1 MLNLFTKLNPVAN
14 GIIGIIVAIFV
25 LTVVVSLILKKQ
37 YSNLEED
44 INDNQSRAKEVF
56 GNEMFNTMVTD
67 YKKAINHEVK
77 DINTQ
82 AIIEKNMHRYLKSAL
97 LGERF
102 ITKGSSLMIILGVLG
117 TFYGLTLS
125 IGELVALLNNASEAV
140 VSDVSSITDGLVS
153 SIQGMSVAFVTS
165 LFGIGSSILVTI
177 LNIAFSVKEHR
188 ETVMV
193 YSEEYLDN
201 IQAGG
206 MIEIEGP
213 DGVRVRQAGPGT
225 GANVANAD
233 NIIKDLTDVSE
244 KIIKEM
250 NKASYEMAGAVNG
263 LNKTIHQFDSS
274 LKLFSDGSRDLT
286 EFNHELRTNIQRMN
300 VTFDDFSKD
309 MSTSAES
316 IADSSNSVFKLSVA
330 VEKLSDKVK

>member
-1 MLNLFTKLNPVAN
+1 MLNLFTKLNPVAS

-25 LTVVVSLILKKQ
+25 LTVVVSLILKKK
-37 YSNLEED
+37 YTVLEED
-44 INDNQSRAKEVF
+44 INDNHNRAKEVF
-56 GNEMFNTMVTD
+56 GNEIFNSMVTD
-67 YKKAINHEVK
+67 YKKAISADVK
-77 DINTQ
+77 DVNTQ
-82 AIIEKNMHRYLKSAL
+82 AIIEKNMHKYLRSAL

-102 ITKGSSLMIILGVLG
+102 LTKAISLMIVLGLLG

-125 IGELVALLNNASEAV
+125 IGELVLLLNNASEAV
-140 VSDVSSITDGLVS
+140 VSDVSSITDGLIS

-165 LFGIGSSILVTI
+165 LFGIASSILVTI

-188 ETVMV
+188 ESVMV
-193 YSEEYLDN
+193 FSEEYLDN

-206 MIEIEGP
+206 LAEIEGP
-213 DGVRVRQAGPGT
+213 DGVRVRQTGPVAT
-225 GANVANAD
+225 VANAD

-274 LKLFSDGSRDLT
+274 LKLFSEGSRDLT

-300 VTFDDFSKD
+300 VTFDDFSKE
-309 MSTSAES
+309 MSKNTES
-316 IADSSNSVFKLSVA
+316 IADSSNAVFKLSVA
-330 VEKLSDKVK
+330 VEKLGDKVK

>member
-1 MLNLFTKLNPVAN
+1 MLNLFTQLNPVAN
-14 GIIGIIVAIFV
+14 GIIGIIVTILV
-25 LTVVVSLILKKQ
+25 LTVVVSLILKKK
-37 YSNLEED
+37 YTLLEED

-56 GNEMFNTMVTD
+56 ASEIFNNMVTD

-82 AIIEKNMHRYLKSAL
+82 AIIEKNMHRYLKSSL

-102 ITKGSSLMIILGVLG
+102 LTKSISLMIVLGLLG

-125 IGELVALLNNASEAV
+125 ISELVALLNNASAAV
-140 VSDVSSITDGLVS
+140 VSDVSSITDGLIS
-153 SIQGMSVAFVTS
+153 SIQGMSVAFITS
-165 LFGIGSSILVTI
+165 LFGISSSILVTL
-177 LNIAFSVKEHR
+177 LNIGFSVKEHR
-188 ETVMV
+188 ESVMV
-193 YSEEYLDN
+193 FSEEYLDN

-206 MIEIEGP
+206 MIEFEGA
-213 DGVRVRQAGPGT
+213 GGIRVRQAGPGT
-225 GANVANAD
+225 NGGNAD

-274 LKLFSDGSRDLT
+274 LKLFSEGSRDLT

-300 VTFDDFSKD
+300 VTFDDFTKD
-309 MSTSAES
+309 MSKNTES

-330 VEKLSDKVK
+330 VEKLSNKVK

>member
-1 MLNLFTKLNPVAN
+1 MLNLFTKLNPVAS

-25 LTVVVSLILKKQ
+25 LTVVVSLILKKK
-37 YSNLEED
+37 YTVLEED
-44 INDNQSRAKEVF
+44 INDSQNRAKEVF
-56 GNEMFNTMVTD
+56 GSEIFNNMVTD
-67 YKKAINHEVK
+67 YKKAISAEVK

-82 AIIEKNMHRYLKSAL
+82 AIIEKNMHKYLRSAL

-102 ITKGSSLMIILGVLG
+102 LTKSISLMIVLGLLG

-125 IGELVALLNNASEAV
+125 IGELVSLLNNASEAI
-140 VSDVSSITDGLVS
+140 VSDVSSITDGLIS

-165 LFGIGSSILVTI
+165 LFGIASSILVTI
-177 LNIAFSVKEHR
+177 LNVAFSVKEHR
-188 ETVMV
+188 ESVMV
-193 YSEEYLDN
+193 FSEEYLDN

-206 MIEIEGP
+206 LAEIEGP
-213 DGVRVRQAGPGT
+213 DGVRVRQT
-225 GANVANAD
+225 GVTATVANAD
-233 NIIKDLTDVSE
+233 NIIKELTDVSE

-274 LKLFSDGSRDLT
+274 LKLFADGSRDLT

-300 VTFDDFSKD
+300 VTFDDFSKE
-309 MSTSAES
+309 MSKNTES

-330 VEKLSDKVK
+330 VEKFAEKVK

>member
-25 LTVVVSLILKKQ
+25 LTVVVSLILKKK
-37 YSNLEED
+37 YSTLEED
-44 INDNQSRAKEVF
+44 INDNQCRAKEVF
-56 GNEMFNTMVTD
+56 ASELFNSMVTD
-67 YKKAINHEVK
+67 FKKAVSHDVK
-77 DINTQ
+77 EINTQ
-82 AIIEKNMHRYLKSAL
+82 AIIEKNMHKYLKGAL

-102 ITKGSSLMIILGVLG
+102 LTKSISLMIVLGLLG

-125 IGELVALLNNASEAV
+125 IGELVALLGNASEAV
-140 VSDVSSITDGLVS
+140 VSDVSSITDGLIS
-153 SIQGMSVAFVTS
+153 SVQGMSVAFITS
-165 LFGIGSSILVTI
+165 LFGIASSILVTI

-188 ETVMV
+188 ESVMV
-193 YSEEYLDN
+193 FSEEYLDN

-206 MIEIEGP
+206 MVEIEGP
-213 DGVRVRQAGPGT
+213 DGVRIRQAGPT
-225 GANVANAD
+225 ATVANAD

-300 VTFDDFSKD
+300 VTFDDFSKE
-309 MSTSAES
+309 MSKNTES

>member
-14 GIIGIIVAIFV
+14 GIIGIIVAILV
-25 LTVVVSLILKKQ
+25 LTVVVSLILKRK
-37 YSNLEED
+37 YTLLEED
-44 INDNQSRAKEVF
+44 INDNQNRAKEVF
-56 GNEMFNTMVTD
+56 GNEIFNNMVTD
-67 YKKAINHEVK
+67 YKKAISYEVR

-82 AIIEKNMHRYLKSAL
+82 AIIEKNMHRYLKSHL

-102 ITKGSSLMIILGVLG
+102 LTKSISLMIVLGLLG

-125 IGELVALLNNASEAV
+125 IGELVQLLGNASEAV
-140 VSDVSSITDGLVS
+140 VSDVSSITDGLIS

-165 LFGIGSSILVTI
+165 LFGIASSIFVTL
-177 LNIAFSVKEHR
+177 LNISFSVKEHR
-188 ETVMV
+188 ESVMV
-193 YSEEYLDN
+193 FSEEYLDN

-213 DGVRVRQAGPGT
+213 DGVRVKQT
-225 GANVANAD
+225 GGAASVANAE

-274 LKLFSDGSRDLT
+274 LKLFAEGSRDLT

-300 VTFDDFSKD
+300 VTFDDFSKE
-309 MSTSAES
+309 MSKNTES

-330 VEKLSDKVK
+330 VEKLSEKVK

>member
-14 GIIGIIVAIFV
+14 GIIGIIVSILV
-25 LTVVVSLILKKQ
+25 LTIVVSLILKKK
-37 YSNLEED
+37 YTVLEED
-44 INDNQSRAKEVF
+44 INDNQNRAKEVF
-56 GNEMFNTMVTD
+56 GNEIFNNMVTD

-82 AIIEKNMHRYLKSAL
+82 AIIEKNMHRYLRSHI

-102 ITKGSSLMIILGVLG
+102 LTKSISLMIVLGLLG

-125 IGELVALLNNASEAV
+125 IGELVELLNNASEAI
-140 VSDVSSITDGLVS
+140 VSDVSSITDGLIS
-153 SIQGMSVAFVTS
+153 SIRGMSVAFATS
-165 LFGIGSSILVTI
+165 LFGIASSILVTL

-188 ETVMV
+188 ESVMV
-193 YSEEYLDN
+193 FSEEYLDN

-213 DGVRVRQAGPGT
+213 DGVRVRQAGPGAT
-225 GANVANAD
+225 VANAD

-274 LKLFSDGSRDLT
+274 LKLFAEGSRDLT

-300 VTFDDFSKD
+300 VTFDDFSKE
-309 MSTSAES
+309 MSKNTES
-316 IADSSNSVFKLSVA
+316 IADSTNSVFKLSVA